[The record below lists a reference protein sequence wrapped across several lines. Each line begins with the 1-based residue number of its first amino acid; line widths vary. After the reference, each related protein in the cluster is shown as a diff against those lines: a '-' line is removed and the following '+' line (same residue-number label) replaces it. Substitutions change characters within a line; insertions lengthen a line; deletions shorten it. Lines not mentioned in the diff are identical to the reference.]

1 MKKYVV
7 KFKSIQG
14 SKIIGDFY
22 DISDAYDYMNH
33 RFKMLMELV
42 SREEDGLEEISVTKE
57 SSEYRNSNTYFKLW
71 VSEEE

>member
-22 DISDAYDYMNH
+22 EKSDAYDYMSYK
-33 RFKMLMELV
+33 FKMFMDLV
-42 SREEDGLEEISVTKE
+42 SRENSGLEEISIAKDK
-57 SSEYRNSNTYFKLW
+57 SEYRNSNTYFKLW
-71 VSEEE
+71 VVEE